1 VRFVLYSLRDTFET
15 GALPNGVRGVRWI
28 GLNIVMYR
36 GYDMRDTILKVDE
49 LLLEQQS
56 QYQSIV
62 LDGAVDL
69 EQYLAARPRILW
81 ILRETNGDVQDL
93 RQFLREQDKQPGQRF
108 GYNRWQATYGLVVK
122 VSYGL
127 LNGCKPW
134 GDWAN
139 DAPSIAACLR
149 NVAVININKR
159 GGGSRVNWKRLYQ
172 ASLDFGE
179 IVCQQVEA
187 LDPQIVI
194 LGGTWHILPNAL
206 KTRLSD
212 LDNNSD
218 SDFASVA
225 VEGTTYVRAYHP
237 SQTRIR
243 HETYYNRIRDCVA
256 NVCVPSCP
264 RDA

>member
-1 VRFVLYSLRDTFET
+1 MRFVLYSLRDTFET
-15 GALPNGVRGVRWI
+15 GALPNGVRGVRRI

-36 GYDMRDTILKVDE
+36 GHDMRDTILKVDKQ
-49 LLLEQQS
+49 LLELQS
-56 QYQSIV
+56 RDPSIV
-62 LDGAVDL
+62 PDGAVDL
-69 EQYLAARPRILW
+69 ERYLTVRPRILW
-81 ILRETNGDVQDL
+81 ILREPNGPDPCDPWDL
-93 RQFLREQDKQPGQRF
+93 RQFLREELSTYKS
-108 GYNRWQATYGLVVK
+108 WQATYGLVVK
-122 VSYGL
+122 VSHGL

-139 DAPSIAACLR
+139 RARCIADCLR
-149 NVAVININKR
+149 RVAVININKR

-194 LGGTWHILPNAL
+194 LGGTWGILPKEL
-206 KTRLSD
+206 ETQLSD
-212 LDNNSD
+212 LNNNSD